1 MNDVTR
7 RLIVLFLVVAI
18 GLSPLATL
26 GLHAQEQDDVA
37 RLVESMSSAAK
48 VGQLFVVTFPGSEVT
63 GDAAIAELIRD
74 YHVGGVVLKPENGNI
89 VNRGNTP
96 EQVATLATQLQETAW
111 QATQA
116 LTATAP
122 GPFVP
127 LFVAT
132 RQEGNGIPYTSVV
145 SGTTPLPSQMAL
157 GATWDISHTVSVGQ
171 IVGQELQL
179 MGINMLLGPS
189 LDVLENPR
197 PASSGDLGV
206 RTFGGEPFW
215 VGQMGKAYIRG
226 VHQGAEGRV
235 AVVPKHFPGLG
246 ASDRSLD
253 EEISTVQRTLEKLK
267 QVDLAPF
274 FAVAQAQD
282 PLARPDGV
290 MVSHIRFQGLGGGRF
305 ITTLPVSVDSNI
317 LQQFLT
323 LPEMSGWREAG
334 GVTLSDALGLRALR
348 RFYAPGEQAFNGR
361 RIAQDAF
368 LAGNDLLFLSQ
379 FGVSDDW
386 DDQVANVK
394 STITFFRE
402 KYESEPSFQKQVDEA
417 VTRIL
422 RLKLSLYGGAFDL
435 EGVSP
440 KADLVGEQMQP
451 DIETVSGIARDAVT
465 LLSPPSPDL
474 VPAPPTKEERIVI
487 FTDARERRACLSC
500 DPRPYI
506 DPLALEQ
513 TIVQFYGPDATGQV
527 DPGLI
532 TSFTFGQL
540 ESYLSASSSLSLSPS
555 SSPSPSPSPS
565 PTSSSPGDE
574 QVTPTAVEQTAT
586 PIPPPVGGA
595 LQEADWVIFGMLNPD
610 HGPSQADVVK
620 RFLAEQADALQD
632 PHVIVMAYDVPY
644 CLDATEI
651 SKLRAYY
658 AAYSHL
664 TTFVKASVRALFGEF
679 APQGRSPVSVGGI
692 NYELRTQTSPDPEQ
706 TIPVTYSVIKPASE
720 EEGTPT
726 PSQEQA
732 TAEPTGEAQPTAE
745 PTGEVQPSP
754 EARLERGDQLRLRTG
769 AIVDHNGHI
778 VPDGTPV
785 RFVFDYPQEGL
796 EQSMVAT
803 TRGGV
808 AETALTLDRTGR
820 LDISVQADP
829 VPRQVALQITI
840 QEGGAATIVTPTPS
854 PTPLPTPTP
863 TPTVTPTPTPLV
875 GGTPTASPTAAATRD
890 VSTDQPEPPVEQG
903 VQFWD
908 LLIVLAEVI
917 IVGGSGYYAMRL
929 GDKTV
934 TRALRVALWCII
946 GGLVIYVIYVV
957 NLSHLGLFVSQEAAW
972 GAGGAALIGSSI
984 ALLFA
989 WLTDRRKWSRRA

>member
-1 MNDVTR
+1 MNDLTR
-7 RLIVLFLVVAI
+7 RLIVLLLIVAL

-37 RLVESMSSAAK
+37 RLVESMSSSAK
-48 VGQLFVVTFPGSEVT
+48 VGQLFMVTFPGSEVT
-63 GDAAIAELIRD
+63 EDAAIAELVRD

-89 VNRGNTP
+89 VNSGNTP
-96 EQVATLATQLQETAW
+96 EQVVTLATQLQETAW
-111 QATQA
+111 QATQT

-132 RQEGNGIPYTSVV
+132 RQEGNGIPYSSII

-157 GATWDISHTVSVGQ
+157 GATWDVSHTISVGQ

-189 LDVLENPR
+189 LDVLESPR

-282 PLARPDGV
+282 PLARPDGLI
-290 MVSHIRFQGLGGGRF
+290 VSHIRFQGLGGGRF

-323 LPEMSGWREAG
+323 LPEMSSWREAG

-417 VTRIL
+417 VARIL
-422 RLKLSLYGGAFDL
+422 RLKLSLYGGTFDL
-435 EGVSP
+435 EDVKPELS
-440 KADLVGEQMQP
+440 AVGERMQP
-451 DIETVSGIARDAVT
+451 DIEAVSGIARDAVT

-487 FTDARERRACLSC
+487 FTDARERRACLTCES
-500 DPRPYI
+500 RPYV
-506 DPLALEQ
+506 DPFALEQ

-527 DPGLI
+527 DPRLI
-532 TSFTFGQL
+532 SSFTFAQL
-540 ESYLSASSSLSLSPS
+540 ESYLSAPPSLP
-555 SSPSPSPSPS
+555 PSPS
-565 PTSSSPGDE
+565 PTSISPGDE

-586 PIPPPVGGA
+586 PTPPTVA
-595 LQEADWVIFGMLNPD
+595 DELQRADWVIFAMLNPND
-610 HGPSQADVVK
+610 GPSQSDVVK
-620 RFLAEQADALQD
+620 RFLAERADALQD

-651 SKLRAYY
+651 SKLSAYY
-658 AAYSHL
+658 VAYSHL
-664 TTFVKASVRALFGEF
+664 TSFVKASVRALFGEF
-679 APQGRSPVSVGGI
+679 APQGKPPVSVGGI
-692 NYELRTQTSPDPEQ
+692 NYDLRTQTSPDPEQ
-706 TIPVTYSVIKPASE
+706 TIPVTYSVIKPTGE

-732 TAEPTGEAQPTAE
+732 TVEPTGEAQPTAE
-745 PTGEVQPSP
+745 PTGEVQPTP
-754 EARLERGDQLRLRTG
+754 EARLEKGDQLRLRTG
-769 AIVDHNGHI
+769 AIVDHNGQI

-785 RFVFDYPQEGL
+785 RFVFNYPQEGL

-808 AETALTLDRTGR
+808 AEAALTLDRTGR
-820 LDISVQADP
+820 LDVSVQADP

-863 TPTVTPTPTPLV
+863 TPTATPTPTPIA
-875 GGTPTASPTAAATRD
+875 GGTPTASPTAAPTD
-890 VSTDQPEPPVEQG
+890 VVGPDQPEPPVEQDTH
-903 VQFWD
+903 VWD

-934 TRALRVALWCII
+934 TRALRVSLWCIV
-946 GGLVIYVIYVV
+946 GGLAIYVV
-957 NLSHLGLFVSQEAAW
+957 YAVSRSFLGLFVAQEAAW

-989 WLTDRRKWSRRA
+989 WLTDRRKWARRA